1 LHEDG
6 RDIVRVRCCVKTCSE
21 IHAIAWSGN
30 GRARHGGLAL
40 ILSSI
45 SAFSAVPASFEV
57 LLGLKSEYCQRLAS
71 ACRRGS
77 FCAAVAAVE
86 RAETVPT
93 LVLRET
99 CGGGGGGGRRERRRD
114 HLHAD
119 GGIAVLVVRLMTV
132 LDVVVTLRV
141 LLRRDVASERVESEA
156 STTP

>member
-1 LHEDG
+1 MFRNT
-6 RDIVRVRCCVKTCSE
+6 RDRVEWER
-21 IHAIAWSGN
+21 ARPPWWSGLDIELHIGVL
-30 GRARHGGLAL
+30 GRPR
-40 ILSSI
+40 
-45 SAFSAVPASFEV
+45 ASFEV

-99 CGGGGGGGRRERRRD
+99 CGGGGGGRRERRRD
-114 HLHAD
+114 HLHTD

-141 LLRRDVASERVESEA
+141 LLRRDVASEHAESEV